1 MKKKVILILTAMVI
15 MSSGAFVYGLENI
28 PEKRGEVTTQGLNI
42 RTGPGTGHGI
52 IKEIYQGESFAIL
65 GAMDEWYLV
74 QLEDK
79 TVGLVY
85 KEYVRVTELETEPAM
100 EGDSESS
107 YKEVSEAGILF
118 DLANKA
124 RLEGGLK
131 PFEWDERLNE
141 IALLKAKDI
150 AEGKYFGHF
159 SPKYGT
165 PFKMLKNM
173 GIEYNSASEN
183 IAGGKD
189 IDKAHSSIMASPSH
203 RGNILNRRFN
213 KMGVGICESKEYGYI
228 MVQLFVEE

>member
-1 MKKKVILILTAMVI
+1 MKKKVILALTAMFVI
-15 MSSGAFVYGLENI
+15 SSGAFAYGLESI
-28 PEKRGEVTTQGLNI
+28 PEKRGEVASEGLNM

-52 IKEIYQGESFAIL
+52 IKEIYQGEDFDIL

-85 KEYVRVTELETEPAM
+85 KEYVRVTEIYTEPEM
-100 EGDSESS
+100 EGDAESS
-107 YKEVSEAGILF
+107 YKGVSDAGILF

-131 PFEWDERLNE
+131 PFQWDERLNE

-150 AEGKYFGHF
+150 EEEGYFGHF

-183 IAGGKD
+183 IAGGKN
-189 IDKAHSSIMASPSH
+189 IEKAHDSIMGSPAH

-213 KMGVGICESKEYGYI
+213 KMGVGICESAEYGYI